1 MAVNGQ
7 ENGLNL
13 FRRSGGSSKPE
24 KTRIQRRF
32 RRRFWY
38 LAAFVIVCAVAGLVV
53 LFASGPV
60 RVPLLGSLLAS
71 QGTRGPVQLSV
82 AQAQVD
88 FTASDGIEIILE
100 DATVDIAGAAPV
112 NISLPRLVVPLDRDN
127 LLAGQLRFSSLLLD
141 RPRVRVALK
150 GGPAKAPEIGPL
162 MEAVDRT
169 SDVVDDQFARR
180 GLRFVKI
187 RNGSFE
193 LAGAFPRK
201 FEGIDADVVRRENR
215 VIRAQAK
222 VTGNVSTWRLELA
235 RSAPEDGSRK
245 NIGVVVNGITLAE
258 LLGPDAQEK
267 QGKGLGLPASA
278 KIETRLDSEGK
289 FVSSNVVARVR
300 NGWFQLGKTIVAFDD
315 AALSLLFKSGQEAI
329 EITKS
334 HVIRGNTRI
343 FFTGLI
349 EPDAEG
355 GKDWSVGIDA
365 DFPQFGSSDV
375 QGPPQM
381 LDGVKVRAR
390 FNPIE
395 RLISID
401 RFVAKSGKAI
411 VRGVARIQVAADG
424 PYLALSAAGENVPI
438 AVAKQV
444 WPITLVPPARK
455 WVIENITGGTIDTFS
470 YTAAIRPPAFN
481 HRDPDAGWSGD
492 DMQME
497 MTFSDGSV
505 TPFGDLPEVSGL
517 DGTMTVANET
527 LTVSAANGVATAPAG
542 GEIKVPTGIF
552 QIFDL
557 PLRDGKTARISAN
570 VQGDAKDLG
579 TVANSNP
586 LNVIDRAGLESGGA
600 SGTGNVDV
608 VALFPLAKKID
619 VKEIDWRATGQLD
632 GFSDA
637 NPIMGHTI
645 ENADVQID
653 ANPEQV
659 AITGNG
665 VLDGLKAD
673 IDLVVPIGES
683 GVAGKQDVVVAVT
696 AKQLKEKGIDLTAF
710 LNGGLRLEVTGSS
723 EGQDFTVDLR
733 QSEIRLQALGWRKAK
748 GVPATAS
755 FKLVETEES
764 QQVRD
769 FRLTAEGAS
778 IIGSM
783 LLSKSGE
790 LIEASFDTFKLR
802 PGDNADVAIQRTSD
816 GRYDIVFSGTS
827 FDGRGLIQSLTSP
840 GGSQGAGDFEEG
852 ARIAASIDRVTGFNN
867 QTLLGFTGKI
877 ETGRKGLR
885 SADVNGKINGQSDF
899 EFKVV
904 EQGASQLATGQFADT
919 GATLKFLD
927 FYERMQGGRGVLSV
941 AMADEDSWAG
951 DFKVRSLR
959 ITEDPAIKRIRERER
974 SNLDPDDPISTST
987 RESDGSA
994 SFDTMDI
1001 NFTREGDILTI
1012 IRGALQGN
1020 VLGGTVS
1027 GTVNL
1032 AEQTLSL
1039 SGTFVPIY
1047 ALNNFFAKIPILG
1060 FALGGNS
1067 GEGLIGVTY
1076 RLSGSVSDPVLSVNP
1091 ISAIAPGIFRKMFEF
1106 QQN

>member
-13 FRRSGGSSKPE
+13 FRRSGGNTRQE
-24 KTRIQRRF
+24 KTRTQRRF

-38 LAAFVIVCAVAGLVV
+38 LAAFVVICVVAGLAV

-60 RVPLLGSLLAS
+60 RIPLLGSLLAS

-82 AQAQVD
+82 ELARID
-88 FTASDGIEIILE
+88 FTAHDGIEIILE
-100 DATVDIAGAAPV
+100 DASVDIGGPAPV
-112 NISLPRLVVPLDRDN
+112 NISLPRLVVPLDRDE
-127 LLAGQLRFSSLLLD
+127 LLAGKLRFSSLLLD

-150 GGPAKAPEIGPL
+150 GGPAKVPEIGPL

-193 LAGAFPRK
+193 LAGAFPRS

-215 VIRAQAK
+215 VIRANAK

-235 RSAPEDGSRK
+235 RSAPEDGSGK

-258 LLGPDAQEK
+258 LLGPDALER

-278 KIETRLDSEGK
+278 KVETRLDGDGN
-289 FVSSNVVARVR
+289 FVSANVVGRVR

-315 AALSLLFKSGQEAI
+315 AALSLLFKGGQEAI
-329 EITKS
+329 EVTKS

-349 EPDAEG
+349 EPDADG
-355 GKDWSVGIDA
+355 GMDWNVGIDM
-365 DFPQFGSSDV
+365 DHPQFGSSDV

-381 LDGVKVRAR
+381 LDGVKIRAR
-390 FNPIE
+390 FNPVD
-395 RLISID
+395 RLISVD
-401 RFVAKSGKAI
+401 RFIAKSGKAI
-411 VRGVARIQVAADG
+411 AQGVANIQIAADG
-424 PYLALSAAGENVPI
+424 PYLAIAAEGENIPI
-438 AVAKQV
+438 GVAKQV
-444 WPITLVPPARK
+444 WPITLVPPARN
-455 WVIENITGGTIDTFS
+455 WVIENIKQGTVDKFS

-492 DMQME
+492 DMR
-497 MTFSDGSV
+497 MTMSFSGGAV
-505 TPFGDLPEVSGL
+505 TPFGDLPEVTGL
-517 DGTMTVANET
+517 EGTMTVANEV
-527 LTVSAANGVATAPAG
+527 LTVSASNGEATASSG
-542 GEIKVPTGIF
+542 GQVTVPGSVFEIY
-552 QIFDL
+552 DL
-557 PLRDGKTARISAN
+557 PLRDGKTAKISAN
-570 VQGDAKDLG
+570 VKGAAKDLG
-579 TVANSNP
+579 AVANSEP
-586 LNVIDRAGLESGGA
+586 LSVIDRVGLKKDGA
-600 SGTGNVDV
+600 SGTGSIDV
-608 VALFPLAKKID
+608 VALFPLRKNID
-619 VKEIDWRATGQLD
+619 VEDIDWRASGQLD
-632 GFSDA
+632 GFSDT

-645 ENADVQID
+645 KNADVQID
-653 ANPEQV
+653 ANPGQV
-659 AITGNG
+659 AIKGNG
-665 VLDGLKAD
+665 ILDGLQAD

-696 AKQLKEKGIDLTAF
+696 AKKLKEKGIDLTAF
-710 LNGGLRLEVTGSS
+710 LDGGLRLEVAGSS
-723 EGQDFTVDLR
+723 EGQAFSVDLR
-733 QSEIRLQALGWRKAK
+733 QSVIKLEALGWRKAK
-748 GVPATAS
+748 GVPATAT
-755 FKLVETEES
+755 FKLVETEKA

-769 FRLTAEGAS
+769 FRLTSEGAS
-778 IIGSM
+778 VVGSM

-802 PGDNADVAIQRTSD
+802 PGDNADVAIQRSTD
-816 GRYDIVFSGTS
+816 GRYDIIFSGSS

-867 QTLLGFTGKI
+867 QTLQGFTGKI

-885 SADVNGKINGQSDF
+885 TADLNGKINGQSDF
-899 EFKVV
+899 ELKVI

-959 ITEDPAIKRIRERER
+959 ITEDPAIKSIRERER
-974 SNLDPDDPISTST
+974 SNLDPDSTIAT
-987 RESDGSA
+987 ARETDGSA
-994 SFDTMDI
+994 NFDTMDI

-1032 AEQTLSL
+1032 TEQTLSL